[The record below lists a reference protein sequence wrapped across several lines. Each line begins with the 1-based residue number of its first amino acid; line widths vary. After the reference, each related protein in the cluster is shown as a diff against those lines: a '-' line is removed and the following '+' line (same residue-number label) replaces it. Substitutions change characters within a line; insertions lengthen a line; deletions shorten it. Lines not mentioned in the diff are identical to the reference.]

1 MTAPQSLTQSGV
13 DLMAQQPISV
23 NVHELQEGAEPSDS
37 IVTGLLLMLTCNPQE
52 TRLVIDPVGDL

>member
-1 MTAPQSLTQSGV
+1 MTQKT
-13 DLMAQQPISV
+13 ISV

-37 IVTGLLLMLTCNPQE
+37 IVTGLVIMLTCNPQE

>member
-1 MTAPQSLTQSGV
+1 
-13 DLMAQQPISV
+13 MAQQPISV

-37 IVTGLLLMLTCNPQE
+37 IVTGLVLMLTCNPQE